1 MIQIKAGCTM
11 FEDIKIRG
19 VDNLLALMEKFRND
33 PREQKVDLV
42 VGVYK
47 DDHGDVPVMRAVKQ
61 AENHLFESEKTKNY
75 VGIPGD
81 AEFRAL
87 VPSILLGSQSPLIEQ
102 NRIDCVQTPGGT
114 GALKVACDLLNY
126 LKPAIKI
133 WVSTPTWA
141 NHIPVATDARLTVDQ
156 YPYFRSADRSLDFDG
171 MMTHLD
177 EHSKAGEVILLHAC
191 CHNPTGVDLTLDQW
205 QQLTDFVRE
214 RQLFPLVD
222 CAYQGLGDGMDA
234 DVAGLRHMTENLPEL
249 LIANSFS
256 KNFGIYRERTGAL
269 SFVCESAEQVTNTFN
284 AVKTVIRSNYSM
296 PPSHGAR
303 VVATVLNDSQMTAEW
318 KAELDE
324 MRSRISAMR
333 SALRSELEQRG
344 IKEDLS
350 FLTNQKGMF
359 SYTGFTPEM
368 VASIKDNYGIYMA
381 GDGRINVAGICS
393 GNLDY
398 ISDAFASVLD

>member
-1 MIQIKAGCTM
+1 M

-47 DDHGDVPVMRAVKQ
+47 DDHGGVPVMKAVKQ
-61 AENHLFESEKTKNY
+61 AEMNLFKSEQSKNY

-87 VPSILLGSQSPLIEQ
+87 VPPLLFGSDSALIEQ
-102 NRIDCVQTPGGT
+102 GRIDCVQTPGGT

-133 WVSTPTWA
+133 WMSTPTWA

-156 YPYFRSADRSLDFDG
+156 YPYFRFADRSLDFEG
-171 MMTHLD
+171 MMAHLD
-177 EHSKAGEVILLHAC
+177 NHAKAGEVILLHAC
-191 CHNPTGVDLTLDQW
+191 CHNPTGVDLNLDEW
-205 QQLTDFVRE
+205 KQLTGFVSE
-214 RQLFPLVD
+214 RGLFPLID
-222 CAYQGLGDGMDA
+222 CAYQGLGDGMEA
-234 DVAGLRHMTENLPEL
+234 DVAGLRHMANYVPEL
-249 LIANSFS
+249 LVANSFS

-269 SFVCESAEQVTNTFN
+269 SFVCTSKEQTDNTFN

-303 VVATVLNDSQMTAEW
+303 IVATVLNNSEMTADWES
-318 KAELDE
+318 ELDE
-324 MRSRISAMR
+324 MRDRISSMR
-333 SALRSELEQRG
+333 SVLKAQLEKRG
-344 IKEDLS
+344 VTEDLT

-359 SYTGFTPEM
+359 SYTGFSPEI
-368 VASIKDNYGIYMA
+368 VAKLNDDYGIYMA
-381 GDGRINVAGICS
+381 GDGRINIAAICS
-393 GNLDY
+393 GNIEY
-398 ISDAFASVLD
+398 ISEAFADVLN

>member
-1 MIQIKAGCTM
+1 M
-11 FEDIKIRG
+11 FEEIQIRG

-47 DDHGDVPVMRAVKQ
+47 DDNGDVPVMRAVKQ
-61 AENHLFESEKTKNY
+61 SENHLFESETTKNY

-81 AEFRAL
+81 ADFRSL
-87 VPSILLGSQSPLIEQ
+87 VPSILLGSQSVLIEQ
-102 NRIDCVQTPGGT
+102 GRVDCVQTPGGT

-126 LKPAIKI
+126 LKPGIKI
-133 WVSTPTWA
+133 WTSTPTWA

-156 YPYFRSADRSLDFDG
+156 YPYFRASDRSLDFEG

-177 EHSKAGEVILLHAC
+177 NHAKAGEVILLHAC
-191 CHNPTGVDLTLDQW
+191 CHNPTGVDLSLEQW
-205 QQLTDFVRE
+205 KELTDFVSE
-214 RQLFPLVD
+214 RQLFPLID
-222 CAYQGLGDGMDA
+222 CAYQGLGDGMEA
-234 DVAGLRHMTENLPEL
+234 DVAGLRYMAENVPEL

-269 SFVCESAEQVTNTFN
+269 SFIGASAEQTTNTFN
-284 AVKTVIRSNYSM
+284 AIKTVIRSNYSM

-303 VVATVLNDSQMTAEW
+303 IVATILNDPNMTTEW

-324 MRSRISAMR
+324 MRDRIANM
-333 SALRSELEQRG
+333 RSELKSQLEKRG
-344 IKEDLS
+344 VNEDLS

-359 SYTGFTPEM
+359 SYTGFTPDM
-368 VASIKDNYGIYMA
+368 VATIKDNYGIYMA
-381 GDGRINVAGICS
+381 GDGRINVAGITS
-393 GNLDY
+393 NNIEY
-398 ISDAFASVLD
+398 ISDAFASILD